1 MYNLKDENQNNNQ
14 YYNIQSCQNFSKKP
28 PTSKIQ
34 TNAQLEKANKEKILN
49 GRKNNK
55 ETRVYEKDTKKDMLE
70 VLTLL
75 NKANVVLK
83 SKYSK

>member
-1 MYNLKDENQNNNQ
+1 M
-14 YYNIQSCQNFSKKP
+14 
-28 PTSKIQ
+28 
-34 TNAQLEKANKEKILN
+34 LN

-55 ETRVYEKDTKKDMLE
+55 ELMFYEKDMKKDMLE